1 MKIAVTGA
9 TGFIASRFIE
19 LYKNQFAEVV
29 PLSSKNAP
37 LNNYQAIEMHLK
49 GVNVV
54 VHTAFD
60 HYYQH
65 NIQGLKNII
74 QACQKNKV
82 QKLVFLSTVSVYD
95 PNIEVQL
102 TENSAYSSY
111 HDPYAKEKIHLEK
124 ILTNVKG
131 LEVIILQPTIVY
143 GLGGAWT
150 KYAINACKHQ
160 QLMLPNQGTYVC
172 NAVYVDDV
180 AQAIFKATQVQNISF
195 AKFLI
200 SGNEQVTWK
209 LFYQLHHQALSAH
222 HLPSDLSIGLATKS
236 EFHSKSLFNM
246 IFQLWFKTKL
256 HVVFDTSIKL
266 LKKMREKKYAHYT
279 LSQSDFLKS
288 ELIDK
293 YLEPV
298 GITKKVHHSNFVV
311 NITLA
316 REQLGYQPMFDLNK
330 AQQQLIADIG
340 KLL

>member
-19 LYKNQFAEVV
+19 LYQNQFAEVIS
-29 PLSSKNAP
+29 LSSKNAP
-37 LNNYQAIEMHLK
+37 LNGYQAIEKHLQ
-49 GVNVV
+49 GVDAV

-74 QACQKNKV
+74 QACKKNNV
-82 QKLVFLSTVSVYD
+82 QKLIFLSTVSVYD
-95 PNIEVQL
+95 PNTKTEL
-102 TENSAYSSY
+102 TEDSAYSSY
-111 HDPYAKEKIHLEK
+111 NDPYAKEKIQLEQM
-124 ILTNVKG
+124 LSNVKG
-131 LEVIILQPTIVY
+131 LDVIILQPTIVY

-160 QLMLPNQGTYVC
+160 QLMLPNKGEYAC

-180 AQAIFKATQVQNISF
+180 AQAIFKAIQVQNISF

-200 SGNEQVTWK
+200 SGNEQVNWK
-209 LFYQLHHQALSAH
+209 QFYQLHHQVLSTH
-222 HLPSDLSIGLATKS
+222 HLPSDLSVSVATES
-236 EFHSKSLFNM
+236 EFHSKALFNL

-256 HVVFDTSIKL
+256 HIVFDNTIRL
-266 LKKMREKKYAHYT
+266 LKKMREKKYTHYT

-288 ELIDK
+288 DLIDNS
-293 YLEPV
+293 LEPV
-298 GITKKVHHSNFVV
+298 GMTKKVHHSNFVV
-311 NITLA
+311 NIALA
-316 REQLGYQPMFDLNK
+316 RQCLGYQPMFNLKK
-330 AQQQLIADIG
+330 AEQQIITDIG